1 MRLLSL
7 VALAAFASS
16 VIAAGPA
23 ERAAETRQAQR
34 AKPAQQRQAAPQRR
48 PAQPTA
54 PATNLATLPADPGR
68 LGLQS
73 SSLLVFDLNDDSV
86 VLQRKSDEQNP
97 IASVTKLMTAMVT
110 LDAALPLDEMLS
122 ISDADVDRFK
132 GTHSR
137 LSVGTRLSRRDLLR
151 LALMSSENRA
161 AAALGRTFPG
171 GLQKFVAAM
180 NAKASAL
187 GMSRS
192 RFADPAGLQPGNLS
206 TANDLVRMVKAAGR
220 YPLVRE
226 FTTSNGQQVRVRG
239 VRQLMEFNNTNRL
252 VRYPTPEWKIAL
264 SKTGYTSEAGRC
276 LVMQATVANRP
287 LVFVLLDG
295 SGKFTPIGD
304 ANRIRRW
311 VEARRASSGI
321 ASK

>member
-7 VALAAFASS
+7 VALAAFASGA
-16 VIAAGPA
+16 IAAGPA
-23 ERAAETRQAQR
+23 ERAADSAQAQR
-34 AKPAQQRQAAPQRR
+34 AKPAQQRPAAPQRR
-48 PAQPTA
+48 PAAAA
-54 PATNLATLPADPGR
+54 PNLATLPADPGR

-73 SSLLVFDLNDDSV
+73 SSLVVFDLDDDAV
-86 VLQRKSDEQNP
+86 VLQRKSDEQNS

-110 LDAALPLDEMLS
+110 LDAGLPLDEMLD
-122 ISDADVDRFK
+122 ISNADVDRFK

-137 LSVGTRLSRRDLLR
+137 LTVGTRLSRRDLLR

-161 AAALGRTFPG
+161 AAALGRTYPG

-206 TANDLVRMVKAAGR
+206 TASDLVRMVKAAGR

-226 FTTSNGQQVRVRG
+226 FTTSTGQQVRVRG

-311 VEARRASSGI
+311 VEARRANGGI

>member
-7 VALAAFASS
+7 VALLAFLCSA
-16 VIAAGPA
+16 VAAGPA
-23 ERAAETRQAQR
+23 ERAGETRQAQSQR
-34 AKPAQQRQAAPQRR
+34 AKPATQRQAAPQRR
-48 PAQPTA
+48 SPPPAV
-54 PATNLATLPADPGR
+54 NLANLPADPAR

-73 SSLLVFDLNDDSV
+73 SSLMVFDLDDDSV
-86 VLQRKSDEQNP
+86 VLQRKSSELNS

-110 LDAALPLDEMLS
+110 LDAKLPLAEMLS
-122 ISDADVDRFK
+122 IESADVDRFK

-137 LSVGTRLSRRDLLR
+137 LTVGTRLSRRDLLR

-161 AAALGRTFPG
+161 AAALGRTYPG
-171 GLQKFVAAM
+171 GMTKFVEAM
-180 NAKASAL
+180 NVKATTL
-187 GMSRS
+187 GMARS
-192 RFADPAGLQPGNLS
+192 RFADPAGLQPGNVS
-206 TANDLVRMVKAAGR
+206 TAQDLVRMVRSAAG
-220 YPLVRE
+220 YPLIRE

-239 VRQLMEFNNTNRL
+239 ARQPMEFNNTNRL
-252 VRYPTPEWKIAL
+252 VRYPTREWKIAL

-287 LVFVLLDG
+287 LVMVLLDG

-311 VEARRASSGI
+311 LEARSARSGI

>member
-7 VALAAFASS
+7 VALVAFVSS
-16 VIAAGPA
+16 AIAAGPA
-23 ERAAETRQAQR
+23 ERASEARQAKSS
-34 AKPAQQRQAAPQRR
+34 KPVQQRQGAPKRAV
-48 PAQPTA
+48 PAN
-54 PATNLATLPADPGR
+54 NLATVPADPAR

-73 SSLLVFDLNDDSV
+73 SSLLVFDLRDDSV
-86 VLQRKSDEQNP
+86 VLARKSDEQNS

-110 LDAALPLDEMLS
+110 LDARLPLDEMLTITS
-122 ISDADVDRFK
+122 ADIDRFK

-137 LSVGTRLSRRDLLR
+137 LTVGTRLSRRDMLR

-161 AAALGRTFPG
+161 ASALGRTFPG
-171 GLQKFVAAM
+171 GLPKFLRAM
-180 NAKASAL
+180 NAKAAAL
-187 GMSRS
+187 GMSRT
-192 RFADPAGLQPGNLS
+192 RFADPAGLKPGNVS
-206 TANDLVRMVKAAGR
+206 TANDLVRMVKAASR

-226 FTTSNGQQVRVRG
+226 FSTSKGQQVRVRG
-239 VRQLMEFNNTNRL
+239 VRQPMEFNNTNRL

-276 LVMQATVANRP
+276 LVMQANVANRP

-295 SGKFTPIGD
+295 SGKLTPIGD

-311 VEARRASSGI
+311 LEARRIGGGI